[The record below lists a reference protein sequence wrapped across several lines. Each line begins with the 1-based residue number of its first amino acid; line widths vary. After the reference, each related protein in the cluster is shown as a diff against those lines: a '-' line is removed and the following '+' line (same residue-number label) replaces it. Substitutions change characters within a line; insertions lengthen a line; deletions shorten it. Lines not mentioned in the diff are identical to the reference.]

1 LGWRSVISRLRAG
14 SCGEDLKLGR
24 KIRNAEI
31 PVYERSESGSIATQT
46 FLIAIWFGLVT
57 AIGEC
62 VLTLVLP
69 KLGWLSWRALRA
81 VSPEILWII
90 PVVDLVFFCSLA
102 FVIMGMR
109 LFSHRLPVEQMVV
122 FSSAFLTFFDW
133 LTRSGHAR
141 GQYLLASVLALVAA
155 GTVLLLTGWFGK
167 HEAPVFRFAKRTSV
181 WLALANVLL
190 VIVVQGWGWL
200 QEAHAERSTASAG
213 APNVLVIVVDT
224 LRADHLSVYGYARQ
238 TSPNL
243 DHVAQM
249 GVLFDDAFAVTSW
262 TLPSHA
268 SLMTGRYPYEHGA
281 EKGPLDGRYPTIGEF
296 FRDRGYRTGAFSA
309 NSFFFCRRMGL
320 GRGFVHFDDYSG
332 SLIQAAVRTCYGRDL
347 EALLNRLGLK
357 IFPARR
363 TAPEINRSFLRWV
376 DSKPGKPFFAV
387 LNYFDV
393 HDPYFPPQP
402 YRTRF
407 SKLRN
412 PGGII
417 DESLASHKLPAT
429 AEELQGE
436 VDAYDGAIAYTD
448 DQIGQL
454 LAELKKRNLADNT
467 LIVITA
473 DHGESF
479 GEHGLFIHGN
489 SLYREQIRV
498 PLMFCWPSR
507 IPQGGRVSQ
516 PVSNAAIPATLIELT
531 NSDGKPAF
539 PIASLVRLWTTSRDS
554 KWPFPESDL
563 AQLPWNPKAPNY
575 FGAMRS
581 LAGSQFHYIRN
592 EKLGEELYDWRNDP
606 EERHDLAKN
615 RELSAVLIAFRDG
628 LEHHGVDAV
637 DLSGQPPVPDLRR
650 SPPKP
655 PHSPL

>member
-1 LGWRSVISRLRAG
+1 MVLGLASHNSKP
-14 SCGEDLKLGR
+14 D
-24 KIRNAEI
+24 
-31 PVYERSESGSIATQT
+31 PIATQT
-46 FLIAIWFGLVT
+46 FLIAICFGMVT

-62 VLTLVLP
+62 VLALMLP
-69 KLGWLSWRALRA
+69 KLDWLSWRALRA

-90 PVVDLVFFCSLA
+90 PAVDLLFFCSLA
-102 FVIMGMR
+102 LLMLGMR
-109 LFSHRLPVEQMVV
+109 LLFHRLPVVRMVV
-122 FSSAFLTFFDW
+122 FLSAFFMFFDW
-133 LTRSGHAR
+133 LTRSGHTR
-141 GQYLLASVLALVAA
+141 GQSLLATVLTLVAVGGA
-155 GTVLLLTGWFGK
+155 LLLSGWFGK
-167 HEAPVFRFAKRTSV
+167 HEAAAFHFTKRTSA
-181 WLALANVLL
+181 WLALATVLL
-190 VIVVQGWGWL
+190 VTGVQGRSWL
-200 QEAHAERSTASAG
+200 QEVRAERRSAPAG

-224 LRADHLSVYGYARQ
+224 LRADHLSGYGYSRQ

-249 GVLFDDAFAVTSW
+249 GVLFDNAFAAASW

-268 SLMTGRYPYEHGA
+268 SLLTGRYPFEHGA
-281 EKGPLDGRYPTIGEF
+281 EKGPLDGRYPTIGES
-296 FRDRGYRTGAFSA
+296 FRNRGYRTGAFSA

-332 SLIQAAVRTCYGRDL
+332 SLIQAAVRTCYGKDL

-357 IFPARR
+357 IYPVRR
-363 TAPEINRSFLRWV
+363 TAPEVNGSFLRWV

-417 DESLASHKLPAT
+417 DESLASHTVPAT

-454 LAELKKRNLADNT
+454 LAELKKRRLADNT
-467 LIVITA
+467 LIVITS

-498 PLMFCWPSR
+498 PLIFYWPSE
-507 IPQGGRVSQ
+507 IPQGMRISQ
-516 PVSNAAIPATLIELT
+516 PVSNAAIPATLMELT
-531 NSDGKPAF
+531 DSHAKPAF
-539 PIASLVRLWTTSRDS
+539 PIASLARLWKTSRDS
-554 KWPFPESDL
+554 EWPFPESDL

-575 FGAMRS
+575 LGAVRS
-581 LAGSQFHYIRN
+581 LVGPQFHYIRN

-615 RELSAVLIAFRDG
+615 REASAALLAFRSS
-628 LEHHGVDAV
+628 LEHHGFTLQRAQFRPQ
-637 DLSGQPPVPDLRR
+637 STNGIAPAR
-650 SPPKP
+650 
-655 PHSPL
+655 